1 MSLLHCSHA
10 AIVSISFK
18 APHSLKAASSIF
30 SCPVGGQPRAC
41 HGSPATAVSLVLPPL
56 AFVKA
61 VEAF

>member
-10 AIVSISFK
+10 AVVSISFNQ
-18 APHSLKAASSIF
+18 PHSLKAASSIF
-30 SCPVGGQPRAC
+30 SCPVGGQPGPVMAALRLLF
-41 HGSPATAVSLVLPPL
+41 SLVLPPL